1 MDPEAISVWVAPA
14 ALVASV
20 DQEKVVV
27 MVQLELLEVV
37 DAVDMDLAERWAS
50 VGDRHPVH
58 YLAEWMEVALA

>member
-1 MDPEAISVWVAPA
+1 M
-14 ALVASV
+14 VASV

-37 DAVDMDLAERWAS
+37 DAVDMDMADHWAS

>member
-1 MDPEAISVWVAPA
+1 M
-14 ALVASV
+14 

-37 DAVDMDLAERWAS
+37 DAVDMDLADDWAS